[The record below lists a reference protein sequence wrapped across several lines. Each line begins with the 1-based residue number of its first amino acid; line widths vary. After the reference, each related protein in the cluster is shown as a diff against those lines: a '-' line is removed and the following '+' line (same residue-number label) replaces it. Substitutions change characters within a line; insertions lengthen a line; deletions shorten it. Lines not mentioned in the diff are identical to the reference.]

1 MKDLGRI
8 GVIVAARMGSVRLP
22 GKALKP
28 LQGIPM
34 LGFLLRRLQSS
45 RYADEIILATSQRA
59 DDDVLADLA
68 IREEVAVHRGEL
80 EDVTAR
86 YIGAAAKYNIDTVVR
101 VTGDCPF
108 VDGELTDYCL
118 NAASISGS
126 FDLCTT
132 KGRFPI
138 GLDVEIYRN
147 DVMVQLH
154 RGNELSVEQREHL
167 TLYLYHNRDKF
178 RLVEISPQREW
189 VGADGTY
196 TIDTVEDYA
205 KAVAWAAGFDT
216 PLFTVAQLMA
226 LERVSGT

>member
-1 MKDLGRI
+1 MNDLGRI
-8 GVIVAARMGSVRLP
+8 GVIVAARVGSVRLP

-68 IREEVAVHRGEL
+68 IREEAAVHRGDL

-108 VDGELTDYCL
+108 VDGELIDYCL

-132 KGRFPI
+132 KGQFPI

-147 DVMVQLH
+147 ALMKALH
-154 RGNELSVEQREHL
+154 EGIDLTREHREHL
-167 TLYLYHNRDKF
+167 TLYFYHHQDRYS
-178 RLVEISPQREW
+178 LVEITPRKDW
-189 VGADGTY
+189 FGKGLTY
-196 TIDTVEDYA
+196 TVDTTENYTEA
-205 KAVAWAAGFDT
+205 LALAERFDT
-216 PLFTVAQLMA
+216 PLFSVSDLIA
-226 LERVSGT
+226 LERHAD